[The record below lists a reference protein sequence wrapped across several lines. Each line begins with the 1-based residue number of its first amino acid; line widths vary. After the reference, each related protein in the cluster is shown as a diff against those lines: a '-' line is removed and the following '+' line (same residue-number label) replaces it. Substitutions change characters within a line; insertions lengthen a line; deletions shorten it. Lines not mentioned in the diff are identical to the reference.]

1 MFSASTY
8 SLTIIL
14 LGLAYSLFATLFTF
28 GYISSTI
35 LLATKQMLIHIAD
48 ASFILGF
55 VPFLKFLFSV
65 LTQGNV
71 RLGRC
76 VNFIVNFE
84 NVVVPGYVIWDFC
97 HGYVDVLLFKSDDLV
112 CYESF

>member
-1 MFSASTY
+1 
-8 SLTIIL
+8 
-14 LGLAYSLFATLFTF
+14 
-28 GYISSTI
+28 
-35 LLATKQMLIHIAD
+35 MLIHVAN

-55 VPFLKFLFSV
+55 VPFVMQFLFSV

-71 RLGRC
+71 RLGWC

-84 NVVVPGYVIWDFC
+84 NVVVSGYVIWDFC
-97 HGYVDVLLFKSDDLV
+97 HGYVDVLLFKSDNLV